1 MNDEQQNKV
10 WSAWINETK
19 KTITI
24 KESSNAK
31 QVFFE
36 SREIGMDAINTKR
49 HGPQRNQDNVRN
61 LHPCNRSK
69 KTAGSQCIRNH
80 VCMDIK

>member
-24 KESSNAK
+24 KESPNTK

-36 SREIGMDAINTKR
+36 NREIGMEAIMKL
-49 HGPQRNQDNVRN
+49 V
-61 LHPCNRSK
+61 SK
-69 KTAGSQCIRNH
+69 GYRIG
-80 VCMDIK
+80 

>member
-1 MNDEQQNKV
+1 MSNKQQNKV

-24 KESSNAK
+24 KESTNAK

-36 SREIGMDAINTKR
+36 NREIGMEAIMKL
-49 HGPQRNQDNVRN
+49 V
-61 LHPCNRSK
+61 SK
-69 KTAGSQCIRNH
+69 GYRIG
-80 VCMDIK
+80 

>member
-10 WSAWINETK
+10 WSAWIDERK

-24 KESSNAK
+24 KESPNAK

-36 SREIGMDAINTKR
+36 NREIEMEAIMKL
-49 HGPQRNQDNVRN
+49 V
-61 LHPCNRSK
+61 SK
-69 KTAGSQCIRNH
+69 GYKIG
-80 VCMDIK
+80 

>member
-1 MNDEQQNKV
+1 MNDEQHNMV

-24 KESSNAK
+24 KESPNAK

-36 SREIGMDAINTKR
+36 NREIGM
-49 HGPQRNQDNVRN
+49 
-61 LHPCNRSK
+61 SK
-69 KTAGSQCIRNH
+69 ITELVSKGYKIG
-80 VCMDIK
+80 

>member
-10 WSAWINETK
+10 WSAWIDETK

-24 KESSNAK
+24 KESPNAK

-36 SREIGMDAINTKR
+36 TREHGMEAIMVLVSKGYKIG
-49 HGPQRNQDNVRN
+49 
-61 LHPCNRSK
+61 
-69 KTAGSQCIRNH
+69 
-80 VCMDIK
+80 